1 MKALL
6 AAVAIAQFVDL
17 RSAWPCARAR
27 VRRLRAEQLLLVGAD
42 GTPIVLAAETREPG
56 EIATQDVFQV
66 SADGA
71 YLAYAFD
78 DTLHVRAADGVE
90 HTIAGYVR
98 GSEMR
103 FSPDG
108 SRLAAVMGD
117 AHVMVMDLATG
128 DVRDVA
134 TLPLGVRQLEWAGDR
149 LVVLSRS
156 SIIAL
161 SLDGPPAT
169 LLVGDSIDRFVAG
182 GHRVVVFDRNDTAVH
197 VLALDITAPD
207 SLREL
212 RTLEDSV
219 TNAALTVDGKHLAF
233 TTRLAVFTATG
244 DARPIAI
251 SDRGDVHSL
260 WFARDGALGYA
271 SSTSATIIGG
281 AHAQRF
287 DSDGP
292 IEMLRFDATT
302 HAPLIATD
310 THAWVDGKRVT
321 GVPDGQVLG
330 VDRFAGGTVVWTAE
344 RL

>member
-1 MKALL
+1 M
-6 AAVAIAQFVDL
+6 
-17 RSAWPCARAR
+17 
-27 VRRLRAEQLLLVGAD
+27 RRLRAEQLLLVGDNGA
-42 GTPIVLAAETREPG
+42 PIVLAAETREPG

-66 SADGA
+66 SPDAA

-78 DTLHVRAADGVE
+78 GTLHVRAADGVE
-90 HTIAGYVR
+90 HRIADYGR

-108 SRLAAVMGD
+108 SRLAAVVGD
-117 AHVMVMDLATG
+117 ARVVIMELASG
-128 DVRDVA
+128 DVHAVA
-134 TLPLGVRQLEWAGDR
+134 TLPNGVRQLEWAGDR
-149 LVVLSRS
+149 LVALSRS
-156 SIIAL
+156 TIVAL
-161 SLDGPPAT
+161 PFDGPPAT
-169 LLVGDSIDRFVAG
+169 LLVGEGIDKFVAG
-182 GHRVVVFDRNDTAVH
+182 AHRIVVFDWNDGAVH

-219 TNAALTVDGKHLAF
+219 TNAALSLDGRRLAF
-233 TTRLAVFTATG
+233 TTRLAVFTSTG
-244 DARPIAI
+244 NDKPIAI

-260 WFARDGALGYA
+260 WFARDGGLGYA
-271 SSTSATIIGG
+271 SPTSATIIGG

-310 THAWVDGKRVT
+310 THAWVAGKRVP
-321 GVPDGQVLG
+321 GLPDAHVLG
-330 VDRFAGGTVVWTAE
+330 VDRFAGGTVVWTGSQ
-344 RL
+344 L